1 MSLLKPIPE
10 GVRGGINNFTN
21 MKKLFYVTLTA
32 LIGCI
37 AVIFVQHS
45 QIKKL
50 TSIHADVEDAVSEEA
65 IEETP
70 SLPVSQLT
78 PYVISYTN
86 SVIRGGKYCAKIVL
100 AVEDST
106 WHPEFYVEG
115 KRIGDDGIYE
125 TPVSAVGLKKYS
137 GNVVYLN
144 PFTGETENKPF
155 REQYIVSEPAVTMTN
170 VDLNVMY
177 RRYDN
182 KFSISVP
189 GVSNDK
195 VQVKVAGATV
205 KQKNN
210 LWFINPN
217 TDVRSVTVS
226 VSAEINGKMQSI
238 GSQEYR
244 VKNLPVPSAY
254 LSVNDREYA
263 SGSNIPP
270 SVLTNPAAS
279 LVVSYG
285 PDALLNLPFKVT
297 SFTANIKGTTY
308 SSEGN
313 KFTEAQLKAISKMKV
328 GETVVIS
335 DIKATTPTGAVLRLA
350 PAIYIVN

>member
-1 MSLLKPIPE
+1 
-10 GVRGGINNFTN
+10 
-21 MKKLFYVTLTA
+21 MKKVLYVTLAA

-37 AVIFVQHS
+37 AVIFVQYS
-45 QIKKL
+45 QLEEL
-50 TSIHADVEDAVSEEA
+50 TSIQVDVEDAVPEEA

-70 SLPVSQLT
+70 SQPVSQLT
-78 PYVISYTN
+78 PYVVSYADY
-86 SVIRGGKYCAKIVL
+86 VIRGGKYSAKIVL
-100 AVEDST
+100 AVEEST
-106 WHPEFYVEG
+106 RHPEFFVEG

-125 TPVSAVGLKKYS
+125 TSVSTVGLKKYS
-137 GNVVYLN
+137 GNVVYQN

-155 REQYIVSEPAVTMTN
+155 QAQYIVGEPTVTMTN
-170 VDLNVMY
+170 VDMNVMY
-177 RRYDN
+177 RGYDN

-195 VQVKVAGATV
+195 VQVKATGATV

-210 LWFINPN
+210 LWLINPK
-217 TDVRSVTVS
+217 TDVQSVTVS

-270 SVLTNPAAS
+270 SVLTNPATS

-285 PDALLNLPFKVT
+285 PDALLNLTFKVT
-297 SFTANIKGTTY
+297 SFAATIKGTTY
-308 SSEGN
+308 SSNSN
-313 KFTEAQLKAISKMKV
+313 KFTEAQLEAISKMKV

-335 DIKATTPTGAVLRLA
+335 GIKATSPTGAVLHLA
-350 PAIYIVN
+350 PAIYIVH

>member
-1 MSLLKPIPE
+1 
-10 GVRGGINNFTN
+10 
-21 MKKLFYVTLTA
+21 MKKVLYVTLAA
-32 LIGCI
+32 LISCI

-45 QIKKL
+45 QIKEL
-50 TSIHADVEDAVSEEA
+50 TSIHADVEDAVPEEA
-65 IEETP
+65 IEVTP
-70 SLPVSQLT
+70 SQPVSQLT
-78 PYVISYTN
+78 PYVVSDAN
-86 SVIRGGKYCAKIVL
+86 HVIRGGKYSAKIVL

-106 WHPEFYVEG
+106 RHPEFYVEG

-125 TPVSAVGLKKYS
+125 TPVSTIGLKKYS
-137 GNVVYLN
+137 GNVVYQN

-155 REQYIVSEPAVTMTN
+155 QAQYAVVEPTVIMTN
-170 VDLNVMY
+170 VDMDVMY
-177 RRYDN
+177 RGYDN

-189 GVSNDK
+189 GVPYNK
-195 VQVKVAGATV
+195 VQVKATGATV
-205 KQKNN
+205 KQKNY

-217 TDVRSVTVS
+217 TDVQSVTVS
-226 VSAEINGKMQSI
+226 VSAEINGKMQTM
-238 GSQEYR
+238 GSQVYR

-270 SVLTNPAAS
+270 SVLTNPAAT

-297 SFTANIKGTTY
+297 SFAATIKGTTY

-313 KFTEAQLKAISKMKV
+313 KFTEAQLEAIRKLKV

-335 DIKATTPTGAVLRLA
+335 DIQATSPTGAVLRLA
-350 PAIYIVN
+350 PAIYIVH

>member
-1 MSLLKPIPE
+1 
-10 GVRGGINNFTN
+10 
-21 MKKLFYVTLTA
+21 MKKVLYVTLAA

-45 QIKKL
+45 QIKEL
-50 TSIHADVEDAVSEEA
+50 TSIHVDVEDAVPEEA

-70 SLPVSQLT
+70 SQPVSQLT
-78 PYVISYTN
+78 PYVVSDADY
-86 SVIRGGKYCAKIVL
+86 VIRGGKYSAKIVL

-106 WHPEFYVEG
+106 RHPEFYVEG
-115 KRIGDDGIYE
+115 KRIADDGIYE
-125 TPVSAVGLKKYS
+125 TSVSTVGLKKYS
-137 GNVVYLN
+137 GNVVYQN

-155 REQYIVSEPAVTMTN
+155 QAQYMVGEPTVTMTN

-177 RRYDN
+177 RGYDN

-195 VQVKVAGATV
+195 VQVKATGATV

-217 TDVRSVTVS
+217 TDVQSVTVS
-226 VSAEINGKMQSI
+226 VSAEINGKMQTM
-238 GSQEYR
+238 GSQVYR

-270 SVLTNPAAS
+270 SVLTNPAAT

-297 SFTANIKGTTY
+297 SFAATIKGTTY

-313 KFTEAQLKAISKMKV
+313 KFTEAQLEAIRKLKV
-328 GETVVIS
+328 GENVIIS
-335 DIKATTPTGAVLRLA
+335 GIKATSPTGAVLHLA
-350 PAIYIVN
+350 PAIYIVH

>member
-1 MSLLKPIPE
+1 
-10 GVRGGINNFTN
+10 
-21 MKKLFYVTLTA
+21 MKKLFYVTLAA

-45 QIKKL
+45 QIKEL
-50 TSIHADVEDAVSEEA
+50 TSIHVDVEDAVPEEA

-70 SLPVSQLT
+70 SQPVSQLT
-78 PYVISYTN
+78 PYVVSDADY
-86 SVIRGGKYCAKIVL
+86 VIRGGKYSAKIVL
-100 AVEDST
+100 VVEDST
-106 WHPEFYVEG
+106 RHLEFYVEG

-125 TPVSAVGLKKYS
+125 TPVSTVGLKKYS
-137 GNVVYLN
+137 GNVVYQN

-155 REQYIVSEPAVTMTN
+155 QAQYIVGEPTVTMTN

-177 RRYDN
+177 RGYDN

-195 VQVKVAGATV
+195 VQVKAAGATV

-210 LWFINPN
+210 LWLINPN
-217 TDVRSVTVS
+217 TDVHSVTVS
-226 VSAEINGKMQSI
+226 VSAEINGKMQTM
-238 GSQEYR
+238 GSQVYR

-263 SGSNIPP
+263 SGSKI
-270 SVLTNPAAS
+270 SQSAILHPAAT

-285 PDALLNLPFKVT
+285 PDALLNLPYKVT
-297 SFTANIKGTTY
+297 SFTATIKGTIY

-335 DIKATTPTGAVLRLA
+335 DIKATSLTGAVLRLA
-350 PAIYIVN
+350 PAIYFVN

>member
-1 MSLLKPIPE
+1 MVS
-10 GVRGGINNFTN
+10 
-21 MKKLFYVTLTA
+21 Y
-32 LIGCI
+32 
-37 AVIFVQHS
+37 
-45 QIKKL
+45 
-50 TSIHADVEDAVSEEA
+50 AD
-65 IEETP
+65 
-70 SLPVSQLT
+70 
-78 PYVISYTN
+78 Y
-86 SVIRGGKYCAKIVL
+86 VIRGGKYSAKIVL

-106 WHPEFYVEG
+106 RHPEFYVEG

-125 TPVSAVGLKKYS
+125 TPVSTVGLKKYS
-137 GNVVYLN
+137 GNVVYQN

-155 REQYIVSEPAVTMTN
+155 QAQYIVGEPTVTMTN
-170 VDLNVMY
+170 VDVNVMY
-177 RRYDN
+177 RGYDN

-189 GVSNDK
+189 RVSNDK
-195 VQVKVAGATV
+195 VQVKATGATI

-210 LWFINPN
+210 LWLINPN
-217 TDVRSVTVS
+217 TDVQSVTVS

-270 SVLTNPAAS
+270 SVLTNPAAT

-285 PDALLNLPFKVT
+285 PDALLNLPLKVT
-297 SFTANIKGTTY
+297 SFAATIKGTTY
-308 SSEGN
+308 SSNSN
-313 KFTEAQLKAISKMKV
+313 KFTEAQLEAISKMKV

-335 DIKATTPTGAVLRLA
+335 GIKATSPTGAVLHLA
-350 PAIYIVN
+350 PAIYIVH